1 MKKYMILILGAMII
15 FAGLFGGCAKKQ
27 SDDDSPS
34 PTELVR
40 TNDEDV
46 LPEDM
51 PSVAQGCLMAPTVV
65 GTVLEVKNEGKLILV
80 DAKKELDEQVEGE
93 IWVTITD
100 DTYFFEDV
108 DENSSLGDM
117 KNVSRDFKVGNK
129 VVFLTD
135 AIAESYPM
143 QTNALSVYENS
154 KQ

>member
-1 MKKYMILILGAMII
+1 MKKYMILILSAMII
-15 FAGLFGGCAKKQ
+15 FAGLFGGCANKQ
-27 SDDDSPS
+27 SDDSPS

-93 IWVTITD
+93 IWVAITD

-108 DENSSLGDM
+108 EENSSLGDM

-129 VVFLTD
+129 VVFHTD